1 MASPADKKKNLLL
14 RIDPSLWNDLNAMA
28 SDELR
33 SLNGQIEYILRESV
47 RKWKKQNPG
56 QEKPPDQPDDD
67 DKIWMG

>member
-28 SDELR
+28 ADELR

-47 RKWKKQNPG
+47 KKWKKQNPN
-56 QEKPPDQPDDD
+56 QEKPPDPAEDD

>member
-1 MASPADKKKNLLL
+1 MASSADKKKNLLL

-28 SDELR
+28 ADELR

-47 RKWKKQNPG
+47 KKWKKQNPN
-56 QEKPPDQPDDD
+56 QENPPDPADDD